1 MKVIHLEL
9 LDRQIFGDKE
19 CVGTFCLHGEQGERV
34 QVQST
39 VRLDHVLTHQN
50 LNGVLA
56 KEAIR
61 QLRRMP
67 EHRGKSVEVVKHAM
81 PRLREQRVIRLA
93 G

>member
-9 LDRQIFGDKE
+9 LDRRKFGDNK
-19 CVGTFCLHGEQGERV
+19 CVGTICLHGKHGERI

-39 VRLDHVLTHQN
+39 VRLDHVLSHQSV
-50 LNGVLA
+50 NGILA

-67 EHRGKSVEVVKHAM
+67 EHRGKSLEVSKHAM
-81 PRLREQRVIRLA
+81 PRLREQRVIRLT